1 VPPFLSVLARIFLW
15 EVTPTYTER
24 LSLLE
29 ILYAGTVLVGVGAE
43 KEGAAKARRRKLKGP
58 KSIVLDQ
65 RRVQNGKP
73 LTQARALQE
82 SVPMGLLL

>member
-1 VPPFLSVLARIFLW
+1 
-15 EVTPTYTER
+15 

-43 KEGAAKARRRKLKGP
+43 KEGTAKARRSKLKEP
-58 KSIVLDQ
+58 TSIVLDQ
-65 RRVQNGKP
+65 RRVQNSKP

-82 SVPMGLLL
+82 SARMGLLL

>member
-1 VPPFLSVLARIFLW
+1 
-15 EVTPTYTER
+15 